1 MENWAGSE
9 PIIRRADKP
18 GGATTNRTPTAEAA
32 ADTAPVP
39 TQLIGRSPQM
49 LHLLSMIE
57 RVAPTDSSVLITGA
71 TGTGK
76 ELIARTIHSRSRR
89 SAAPFVDI
97 NCSAIPDTLIE
108 SELFGHQRGTFTG
121 ANETRRGLFEEASGG
136 TIFLDEIDAL
146 SLQAQAKLLR
156 VLQERQLRRVGG
168 RRNLSV
174 NVRVISATNRDLKGS
189 VAECAFRAD
198 LFFRLRVIPL
208 HAPDL
213 RERGEDDIKLLI
225 DHFMSRAQ
233 QQGARRRRFSAAA
246 LRAMLKYHWPGN
258 VRELENAVEYAL
270 AVSRGE
276 EMGEDDLP
284 EDILHSVPDAFDSY
298 QRLDE
303 CWKRG
308 ATLAQVEQLY
318 VLSVLERVGGN
329 HVKAALRLGIDRRTL
344 YRKLKSYEE

>member
-1 MENWAGSE
+1 MTPLVPVPDSAAELELARD
-9 PIIRRADKP
+9 IRRLALAQW
-18 GGATTNRTPTAEAA
+18 GTRNAT
-32 ADTAPVP
+32 V
-39 TQLIGRSPQM
+39 LIGRHPRMREALEKLARIAASDEP
-49 LHLLSMIE
+49 
-57 RVAPTDSSVLITGA
+57 VLITGE

-89 SAAPFVDI
+89 GAAPFVDI

-168 RRNLSV
+168 RRNISV
-174 NVRVISATNRDLKGS
+174 NVRVISATNRDLKQS
-189 VAECAFRAD
+189 VAECTFRAD

-233 QQGARRRRFSAAA
+233 QQGARRRCFSAAA
-246 LRAMLKYHWPGN
+246 VRAMLKYQWPGN

-276 EMGEDDLP
+276 EMGEADLP
-284 EDILHSVPDAFDSY
+284 QDILNSGPDAFASSH
-298 QRLDE
+298 RLDE
-303 CWKRG
+303 CLKRG

-318 VLSVLERVGGN
+318 VLSMLERAGGN
-329 HVKAALRLGIDRRTL
+329 QVKAALRLGIDRRTL